1 MQETDV
7 KNKNKALGAAPPAG
21 FSERKKRSCLTQ
33 SYTDPKDAVRY
44 Q

>member
-7 KNKNKALGAAPPAG
+7 KNKNKALGGCSPCWLL
-21 FSERKKRSCLTQ
+21 RKEKAKLPQ